1 VLYLAALI
9 AARIFLGKG
18 LESLTS
24 EEKGHFHQI
33 TRSTTKWSMLFTVV
47 FIVLLMLAFQYSHF
61 SRLSLFIM
69 YLFALLLFNNGIIVA
84 MVFKKLKSVGMSP
97 FFMRKFI
104 LSSLIRVLAFVLM
117 AAGILYWYQTQ
128 MAGV

>member
-1 VLYLAALI
+1 
-9 AARIFLGKG
+9 
-18 LESLTS
+18 
-24 EEKGHFHQI
+24 
-33 TRSTTKWSMLFTVV
+33 
-47 FIVLLMLAFQYSHF
+47 
-61 SRLSLFIM
+61 
-69 YLFALLLFNNGIIVA
+69 
-84 MVFKKLKSVGMSP
+84 VGMSP